1 MNTTQMGAQLYELV
15 VSVAK
20 LYEVPYVILCPQASS
35 SNERSTWL
43 THIQEASNAFK
54 SRGPRVRPTN
64 SASNISFVQ
73 RQQQVFEGSSMDMT
87 DRRGS
92 GPGTGRSQSFNEQ
105 SLRHRELI
113 NRPLPSLPIEKGE
126 LNTKPA

>member
-15 VSVAK
+15 VSGVT
-20 LYEVPYVILCPQASS
+20 LYEVPCFTLCPQASS

-87 DRRGS
+87 DR
-92 GPGTGRSQSFNEQ
+92 
-105 SLRHRELI
+105 
-113 NRPLPSLPIEKGE
+113 
-126 LNTKPA
+126 

>member
-1 MNTTQMGAQLYELV
+1 MATNKRAFYLMNTSQMGAQLYELV
-15 VSVAK
+15 VSLSESFYDQDSFSVS
-20 LYEVPYVILCPQASS
+20 QASS
-35 SNERSTWL
+35 SSERSTWL

-87 DRRGS
+87 DR
-92 GPGTGRSQSFNEQ
+92 
-105 SLRHRELI
+105 
-113 NRPLPSLPIEKGE
+113 
-126 LNTKPA
+126 